1 MKRLFVL
8 ATLAAASAATLAGC
22 GGPHTTPQSTFAIY
36 RDAVARK
43 DWRAAFGCL
52 TTQSQDKAVGG
63 VVVAIATASIMNK
76 DAAALLEKH
85 GVDRGE
91 LVGNALGGV
100 LGNLTS
106 PGQAIAEGMRR
117 SLDNVPD
124 KPALFVDGMTWLET
138 NNKKVA
144 DNLALAAGA
153 QLSDVQINGDTAT
166 GKLSVPVA
174 GGSASLR
181 FKKVNGRWLIDL

>member
-8 ATLAAASAATLAGC
+8 ATLAVASAATLAGC
-22 GGPHTTPQSTFAIY
+22 DGPRTAPESTFATY

-43 DWRAAFGCL
+43 DWRIALDCL
-52 TTQSQDKAVGG
+52 TTQSQDKAIGG
-63 VVVAIATASIMNK
+63 VVVAIATASIINQ

-85 GVDRGE
+85 GVNRGA
-91 LVGNALGGV
+91 LVGNALGGA
-100 LGNLTS
+100 LANLTS
-106 PGQAIAEGMRR
+106 PGQAIAEGMRQ

-124 KPALFVDGMTWLET
+124 KPALFVDGMRWLEE

-144 DNLALAAGA
+144 DNLILAAGA
-153 QLSDVQINGDTAT
+153 QLNDVQINGDTAT

-174 GGSASLR
+174 GGSTSLR
-181 FKKVNGRWLIDL
+181 FKKVNGRWLIDF